1 MTVVSEMKKND
12 GQAERSKDERLKQQ
26 LHNGPQY
33 VVQKVLLLFEISK
46 SIFCVLSRNVSTSD
60 DKPS

>member
-1 MTVVSEMKKND
+1 MEKND
-12 GQAERSKDERLKQQ
+12 GQAERSKDERLKQKQQ
-26 LHNGPQY
+26 LHNGPQS